1 MATPI
6 VMPRL
11 GDFMTE
17 GTVVRLARSQGDEVN
32 QGEVI
37 AEIETEKLNY
47 DLESVAGGLFHPV
60 VDEGATVAVDG
71 LIGYVL
77 AAGEE
82 PPAPEAAQPTPGA
95 RRGRRTSGQRGG
107 RQRPSRAAAGAGG
120 MVRSTPGARRL
131 AANLEVDISQVTPTG
146 PGGRVVDADVRA
158 FAEAQAAAPAVT
170 PSTPGARRLASNLG
184 VDISQVSP
192 TGPRGRVV
200 ESDVRAFADAQA
212 AQDSGAP
219 SMPPGLPEPSRSEP
233 LTGMR
238 RSIARHMSDS
248 LRNTAQLSY
257 FLEVDV
263 TEAQRLRREASRDDD
278 TTITLAHVLI
288 KACAVALTRVP
299 AMNSVLHNGVAHY
312 FDQVNIGVAVAL
324 DDGLIVPVLRD
335 VGGMSIGEISTATH
349 ELALKARGGG
359 LSVNDVVGGTFTI
372 SVLGSVDGF
381 TPILDP
387 PQNGILGVGR
397 SVQKPVVVRG
407 EVAIREM
414 LTISL
419 TADHQVIDG
428 AVAASFMRRLQ
439 ATIERP
445 ARLFR

>member
-1 MATPI
+1 
-6 VMPRL
+6 MPRL

-17 GTVVRLARSQGDEVN
+17 GTVVRLARSRGDEVN

-95 RRGRRTSGQRGG
+95 RRARRTSGRRGG
-107 RQRPSRAAAGAGG
+107 RQRPSRAGAGSG
-120 MVRSTPGARRL
+120 DVVRSTPGARRL
-131 AANLEVDISQVTPTG
+131 AANLGVDISQVTPTG

-170 PSTPGARRLASNLG
+170 PSTPGARRLANRLG

-200 ESDVRAFADAQA
+200 ESDVRAFADAQ
-212 AQDSGAP
+212 SAP
-219 SMPPGLPEPSRSEP
+219 AMPPGLPEPSRSEP

-238 RSIARHMSDS
+238 RGIARHMADS

-288 KACAVALTRVP
+288 KACAVALARVP
-299 AMNSVLHNGVAHY
+299 AMNSVLHDGVAHY

-335 VGGMSIGEISTATH
+335 VGNMSIGDVSTATH
-349 ELALKARGGG
+349 ELALKARANA
-359 LSVNDVVGGTFTI
+359 LSPDDVVGGTFTI

-381 TPILDP
+381 TPILNS
-387 PQNGILGVGR
+387 PQSGILGVGR

-419 TADHQVIDG
+419 TADHQMIDG

-439 ATIERP
+439 ATTERP
-445 ARLFR
+445 GRLFR

>member
-1 MATPI
+1 
-6 VMPRL
+6 MPRL

-17 GTVVRLARSQGDEVN
+17 GTVVRLARSRGDEVN

-77 AAGEE
+77 AAGED

-95 RRGRRTSGQRGG
+95 RRARRTGGQRAG
-107 RQRPSRAAAGAGG
+107 RQRPSRASGGTGG

-131 AANLEVDISQVTPTG
+131 AANLGVDISQVTPTG

-158 FAEAQAAAPAVT
+158 FAEAQATAPAVT
-170 PSTPGARRLASNLG
+170 PSTPGARRLANRLG

-212 AQDSGAP
+212 AP

-238 RSIARHMSDS
+238 RGIARHMADS

-288 KACAVALTRVP
+288 KACAVALARVP
-299 AMNSVLHNGVAHY
+299 AMNSVLHDGVAHY

-335 VGGMSIGEISTATH
+335 VGNMSISEVSTATH
-349 ELALKARGGG
+349 ELALKARANA
-359 LSVNDVVGGTFTI
+359 LSPDDVVGGTFTI

-381 TPILDP
+381 TPILNS
-387 PQNGILGVGR
+387 PQSGILGVGR

-445 ARLFR
+445 GRLFR